1 MRIFIVEDDLVFA
14 NALKNALLALDHIE
28 IFVFTSG
35 KECLQ
40 NLETHKPEIITLD
53 YLLTDMIGT
62 DVLREIR
69 KVLPD
74 SYVIAI
80 SGQEEPE
87 IVSELLKTGAYD
99 YISKKSDA
107 VIRLQNCVK
116 NLISRILLV
125 QENQRLEEMAELQ
138 NRLEN
143 LIGSSTSMRNVIR
156 QAERVSKTNVSVTI
170 LGATGTGKE
179 TLAKAIHLETPG
191 IKGKFVAI
199 SPAAYSPE
207 RFEQIL
213 WGFYKDSFSTAN
225 TNQPST
231 FELAAN
237 GTLYI
242 DEITEVPITTQVSLL
257 RALQEKAFCRMNSDK
272 LIPITCR
279 VIIGSSKDLSKC
291 RDNGT
296 LREELFYQLMGLV
309 IKIPQ
314 LSDRNDDILLLAR
327 HFVNQYTE
335 SNLLPG
341 ITINLC
347 AQKAL
352 LRYTWPG
359 NLRELKSVI
368 ERACV
373 ACSDNCIL
381 ASDLGLNAVNPL
393 AEFLQEDL
401 SLDQIKMKVIFHYL
415 SKYDNDIPKVSDI
428 LDIGQATVYRML
440 NRSNFT
446 LPATNSTKPRKNS
459 IFNRFKQRTGDSI
472 EELVNEAGSNDE

>member
-14 NALKNALLALDHIE
+14 NALKNALIALDHVE

-35 KECLQ
+35 KECLR
-40 NLETHKPEIITLD
+40 NLELYKPEIITLD
-53 YLLTDMIGT
+53 YLLDDMIGT

-69 KVLPD
+69 KILPD
-74 SYVIAI
+74 AYVIAI

-87 IVSELLKTGAYD
+87 VVTDLLKNGAYD

-107 VIRLQNCVK
+107 IIRLQNCIK
-116 NLISRILLV
+116 NLISRIFLV
-125 QENQRLEEMAELQ
+125 QENQRLEELTEFR

-143 LIGSSTSMRNVIR
+143 LIGSSPAMRNVFR
-156 QAERVSKTNVSVTI
+156 QAERVAKTNVSVTI

-213 WGFYKDSFSTAN
+213 WGFYKDSFPTAN
-225 TNQPST
+225 ANQPSA

-242 DEITEVPITTQVSLL
+242 DEIAEVPLTTQVSLL
-257 RALQEKAFCRMNSDK
+257 RAIQEKSFYRINSDK
-272 LIPITCR
+272 MIPITCR
-279 VIIGSSKDLSKC
+279 IIVGSSKDLVKC

-296 LREELFYQLMGLV
+296 LREEFFYHLMGLV

-314 LSDRNDDILLLAR
+314 LCDRNDDILLLAR
-327 HFVNQYTE
+327 YFVNQYTE

-341 ITINLC
+341 ITISLD

-359 NLRELKSVI
+359 NLRELKSI
-368 ERACV
+368 MERACV
-373 ACSDNCIL
+373 ACSDNNLL
-381 ASDLGLNAVNPL
+381 ATDLGLSAINPL

-415 SKYDNDIPKVSDI
+415 SKYDNDIPKVSEI

-446 LPATNSTKPRKNS
+446 LPTANNARPRKNS
-459 IFNRFKQRTGDSI
+459 IFNRFKQRPEDSI
-472 EELVNEAGSNDE
+472 EVAVNEAEKES